1 MAKTD
6 KNRPSHVPD
15 ENEYHGFHW
24 TLALALIGII
34 AAIYLFVS
42 VNG

>member
-6 KNRPSHVPD
+6 KNRPSHVPA
-15 ENEYHGFHW
+15 ENEYDGFHW
-24 TLALALIGII
+24 TLAVALIGII
-34 AAIYLFVS
+34 AVIYLFVS

>member
-6 KNRPSHVPD
+6 KKRPSHVPA

-24 TLALALIGII
+24 TLAVALIGII
-34 AAIYLFVS
+34 AVIYLFVS